1 MKEFQAIAKQVQQKN
16 FKPIY
21 LLMGDEPYFIDKLA
35 HYIQKQALTEEERS
49 FNEIVLYGKDVDA
62 QAIVNEAKR
71 YPMMAERVLVVVRE
85 AQDLRKWDALEAYAE
100 NPQPSTVLV
109 LAHKYKKIDKRK
121 KLYKLLQKNHVV
133 LESKK
138 MYDNQIPPWIDQQ
151 VKNRKCSIT
160 PKANQLLLESLGN
173 DLGKIDM
180 ELDKLLLVVPPGSE
194 INDQTIEENIGIS
207 KDFNNFELQKA
218 LRDKDLPRA
227 LMIQKYFAA
236 NTKSHPLVLT
246 LTVVF
251 NFFSKLMLA
260 HQAKDKSDA
269 GLARTLKVNPYFA
282 SDYSTGMRHYSL
294 RKCAQTISDL
304 RECDRRAK
312 GVENN
317 MVSDGELLRE
327 LIYKI
332 ICTWF

>member
-1 MKEFQAIAKQVQQKN
+1 MKDFQAIAKQVQQKN

-35 HYIQKQALTEEERS
+35 HYIQKQALTEDERS
-49 FNEIVLYGKDVDA
+49 FNEIILYGKDVDA
-62 QAIVNEAKR
+62 QTIVNEAKR

-85 AQDLRKWDALEAYAE
+85 AQDLRKWEALEDYAQH
-100 NPQPSTVLV
+100 PQKSTVLV

-138 MYDNQIPPWIDQQ
+138 MYDNQIPVWIEQQ
-151 VKNRKCSIT
+151 VKNRQCSIT

-180 ELDKLLLVVPPGSE
+180 ELDKLLLIVKSGSE
-194 INDQTIEENIGIS
+194 IDDHIIEKHIGIS
-207 KDFNNFELQKA
+207 KDYNNFELQKA

-227 LMIQKYFAA
+227 LTIQKYFAA
-236 NTKSHPLVLT
+236 NIKSHPLVLT
-246 LTVVF
+246 LTVIF
-251 NFFSKLMLA
+251 NYFSKLMIA
-260 HQAKDKSDA
+260 HQAKDKSEA

-282 SDYSTGMRHYSL
+282 RDYSAGMRHYSL
-294 RKCAQTISDL
+294 RQCALIVSYL

-332 ICTWF
+332 VCT